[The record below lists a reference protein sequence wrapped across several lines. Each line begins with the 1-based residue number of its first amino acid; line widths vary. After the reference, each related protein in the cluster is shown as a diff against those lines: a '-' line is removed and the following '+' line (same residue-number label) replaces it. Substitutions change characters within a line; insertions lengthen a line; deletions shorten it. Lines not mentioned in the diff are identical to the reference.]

1 MTVYASKP
9 EINVREKLKEL
20 DYSHV
25 PYEKMPAGSVIQ
37 VQYYYQLGN
46 GAVNEAETSSSS
58 FQPTLFNVDISPKFS
73 NSLIIIQAA
82 PNIKSNGSSAYHA
95 LGLYKSINGGGYTRV
110 LPPGGSAGA
119 SPHGLTN
126 WRFNGETLWY
136 ANAPIFQIDQP
147 GTTESINYKI
157 FHRVS
162 VNGAYAVRTGENGA
176 DEYMMVMEIK
186 Q

>member
-20 DYSHV
+20 DYGHV
-25 PYEKMPAGSVIQ
+25 PYQKMPAGSVIQ
-37 VQYYYQLGN
+37 VKYFSQPASGT
-46 GAVNEAETSSSS
+46 VNEAETSSSS
-58 FQPTLFNVDISPKFS
+58 YQPTTFNVDISPKFS
-73 NSLIIIQAA
+73 NSLIVIQAA
-82 PNIKSNGSSAYHA
+82 PNIKSNGSSAYHTI
-95 LGLYKSINGGGYTRV
+95 GVFKSINGGSYSQV
-110 LPPGGSAGA
+110 LAAAGNTA
-119 SPHGLTN
+119 VHGVTN

-136 ANAPIFQIDQP
+136 ANAAILQLDQP
-147 GTTESINYKI
+147 GTTESINYKL

-162 VNGAYAVRTGENGA
+162 VNGAYTVRTGENGT